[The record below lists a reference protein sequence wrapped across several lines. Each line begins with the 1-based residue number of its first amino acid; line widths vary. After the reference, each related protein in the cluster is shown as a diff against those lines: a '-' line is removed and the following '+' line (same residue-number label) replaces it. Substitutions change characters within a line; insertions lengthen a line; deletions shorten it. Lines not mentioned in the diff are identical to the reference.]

1 MMMSGADDAFKNM
14 MRSARKPG
22 PNDRVVE
29 LRKPLGIILEEDERG
44 NVYVK
49 DLQAGGNAARVRPLS
64 ADACSCTCQRCL
76 MKRVCVGCGLW
87 LAHYSLAR

>member
-1 MMMSGADDAFKNM
+1 M

-49 DLQAGGNAARVRPLS
+49 DLQAGGNAAKVRGN
-64 ADACSCTCQRCL
+64 Q
-76 MKRVCVGCGLW
+76 
-87 LAHYSLAR
+87 

>member
-1 MMMSGADDAFKNM
+1 MMSGADDAFKNM

-64 ADACSCTCQRCL
+64 ADACSCTCQRSL
-76 MKRVCVGCGLW
+76 MKRVCVGCGL
-87 LAHYSLAR
+87 

>member
-1 MMMSGADDAFKNM
+1 MSWMEKEWALTRLPFSLAIYVASSRAFSSRTVVFSEDPARM

-49 DLQAGGNAARVRPLS
+49 DLQAGGNAAKVRGH
-64 ADACSCTCQRCL
+64 Q
-76 MKRVCVGCGLW
+76 
-87 LAHYSLAR
+87 

>member
-1 MMMSGADDAFKNM
+1 MPWRKRSGGHNCASVSFFIYVVSSRAFSSRTVVFSEDPARM

-49 DLQAGGNAARVRPLS
+49 DLQAGGNAAKVRGN
-64 ADACSCTCQRCL
+64 Q
-76 MKRVCVGCGLW
+76 
-87 LAHYSLAR
+87 

>member
-1 MMMSGADDAFKNM
+1 MVAEDPTRNT

-29 LRKPLGIILEEDERG
+29 LQKPLGIVLEEDEKG

-49 DLQAGGNAARVRPLS
+49 DLQPGGNAAKVRGLS
-64 ADACSCTCQRCL
+64 
-76 MKRVCVGCGLW
+76 W
-87 LAHYSLAR
+87 